1 LTPFEQAKAAE
12 EEMLGDLPWLAPIG
26 ALLLAAV
33 GGVLIALVVRR
44 DRQWIAGLW
53 VGSMHLVAAGA
64 AAGVWTIGGPR
75 ETMSG
80 SFIVDGLDLAV
91 TVILGVAGAISVA
104 LLRPAVA
111 GDRREGE
118 LYGML
123 AATTLAGVVLAGA
136 ADIALVA
143 LAISMLG
150 IGPFVMT
157 AFRRESRAGG
167 EAGIKYYIYATV
179 TGAAMVYGLTWWYG
193 LGGSTSLATIGS
205 ALESAPTAAV
215 VGASAL
221 VLVGFGYKAAFVP
234 FHFWTPDIYEG
245 APLPVAAY
253 ISVVPKIAAVAGLAR
268 LLTLALPGDLVGWST
283 AIAIVAAATMLFGV
297 AAMIPQRSS
306 VRLLAYSSIS
316 QTGFMLI
323 AVAALP
329 HTVDAISALVY
340 YFAAYAVANL
350 AAFAVVLAVARETG
364 STDVDALAGLGR
376 RHPWWTA
383 ALVLAALS
391 LFGLPPL
398 AGFVAKL
405 TVFGA
410 AIDGGL
416 AWLAVVGIAATVI
429 SLYPYLRLIAPA
441 ILSPRRERL
450 AAVKAPALGRVLGP
464 ALAVSAAASFV
475 FGVAAQ
481 PLLDVAR
488 DSTTM
493 QAASAQ
499 RRAEEDLPS
508 ASHCSRNGT
517 GSTGSPP
524 RHASPTQ
531 YSKWRRQAVALPVS
545 PTVPTGCPAVTA
557 WPTRSGEG
565 ACRCM

>member
-1 LTPFEQAKAAE
+1 MSGLEGARAAE

-44 DRQWIAGLW
+44 DRQWLAGLW
-53 VGSMHLVAAGA
+53 VGGMHLGAAGL

-75 ETMSG
+75 LTMSG
-80 SFIVDGLDLAV
+80 SYVVDGLNLAV
-91 TVILGVAGAISVA
+91 TIILGVAGAISIA

-111 GDRREGE
+111 DSAREGE
-118 LYGML
+118 LYAMV
-123 AATTLAGVVLAGA
+123 AATTLAGVVLSGA
-136 ADIALVA
+136 ADISLIA

-157 AFRRESRAGG
+157 AFRHSSRAGG

-193 LGGSTSLATIGS
+193 LSGSTLLAQIGSGLAT
-205 ALESAPTAAV
+205 APTAAV
-215 VGASAL
+215 VGATAL
-221 VLVGFGYKAAFVP
+221 VLVGFGYKAAAVP
-234 FHFWTPDIYEG
+234 FHFWTPDVYEG

-253 ISVVPKIAAVAGLAR
+253 ISVVPKVAAVAGLAR
-268 LLTLALPGDLVGWST
+268 LLTLALPDNLVDWST
-283 AIAIVAAATMLFGV
+283 AVAVIAAATMLFGV
-297 AAMIPQRSS
+297 AAMIPQRNT

-329 HTVDAISALVY
+329 HSADAMRALVY
-340 YFAAYAVANL
+340 FFAAYAVANL

-364 STDVDALAGLGR
+364 STDVDALVGLGHE
-376 RHPWWTA
+376 HPWWTA

-398 AGFVAKL
+398 GGFVAKL

-416 AWLAVVGIAATVI
+416 AWLAVIGIAATVI

-441 ILSPRRERL
+441 ILNPRTDRLPDVGSPSPARL
-450 AAVKAPALGRVLGP
+450 LGP
-464 ALAVSAAASFV
+464 VIAISASASLA
-475 FGVAAQ
+475 FGIGAQ
-481 PLLDVAR
+481 PLLDVAQ
-488 DSTTM
+488 DSTPM
-493 QAASAQ
+493 PRAAMAASKSEAASVVSS
-499 RRAEEDLPS
+499 RRI
-508 ASHCSRNGT
+508 
-517 GSTGSPP
+517 STARP
-524 RHASPTQ
+524 R
-531 YSKWRRQAVALPVS
+531 R
-545 PTVPTGCPAVTA
+545 
-557 WPTRSGEG
+557 
-565 ACRCM
+565 